1 MVLLLHQGG
10 DKMSEKKVRTN
21 IYLTAEVHAFFKER
35 AEQGS
40 TTVSGEIN
48 FALRKYMNE
57 INYMERDLPQFLKIA
72 KDLGLEDANDLLKI
86 IEVYKN
92 ANSK

>member
-1 MVLLLHQGG
+1 MN
-10 DKMSEKKVRTN
+10 EKKIRTN

-40 TTVSGEIN
+40 STVSGEIN

-57 INYMERDLPQFLKIA
+57 VNYMERDLPKFLEIA
-72 KDLGLEDANDLLKI
+72 ETLGLKDANDLLKI
-86 IEVYKN
+86 IELYKS
-92 ANSK
+92 AK